1 MFVKK
6 VVAREKGGGKDRRM
20 ESEREAGKEEKNIK
34 K

>member
-20 ESEREAGKEEKNIK
+20 ESERKACKEGKNTK